1 MSLAFPEWAADPWVL
16 PLLLPRGCSG
26 FNCFVCPR
34 MFETQIRSYQG
45 DDPLDPWDRY
55 LQWVEGA
62 FPLPS
67 GQEHL
72 SALLEQLVKV
82 FIGYKRYHQDTRFV
96 KHCIKLAEFISSPSQ
111 FFDFIYSQGV
121 GTRTSG
127 LYIAWAQQ
135 LETEGNMQHA
145 GAVLQKG
152 IHNQAEPIIFSLLRM
167 HLANRNY
174 LNSDIK
180 YWTCLNVYPPAG
192 IETTEFSVKGSHK
205 LNINT
210 SSLFNMSRLVNRER

>member
-1 MSLAFPEWAADPWVL
+1 
-16 PLLLPRGCSG
+16 
-26 FNCFVCPR
+26 

-45 DDPLDPWDRY
+45 DDPLDPWDRLVFALYLQGLRKAAGAASMTCSCCRY

-152 IHNQAEPIIFSLLRM
+152 IHNQAEPVGSLQEQYRLFQSRIPRSQPLTQGEAKAELAM
-167 HLANRNY
+167 KCTHLKG
-174 LNSDIK
+174 I
-180 YWTCLNVYPPAG
+180 TCHS
-192 IETTEFSVKGSHK
+192 F
-205 LNINT
+205 
-210 SSLFNMSRLVNRER
+210 